1 MFVPVSVS
9 IGVHLWLIS
18 PSPMIGKMNSQAG
31 GAYGRLCDMKKYIQ
45 AFLSEKDNRLVQFI
59 KYAMC
64 GGAATAVDIIFFFL
78 FAWLVFPALTDS
90 DPFTKL
96 LGVLNFDIRTVSESV
111 RLRNYWI
118 DKGICFMFSN
128 LTAYILNVM
137 FVFKA
142 GKHKRHHE
150 LMLFYAVSLVS
161 FFIGTFTGDLLIRFC
176 GLDTTYSYIAAMISA
191 LLINYAGRKFFI
203 FHG

>member
-1 MFVPVSVS
+1 
-9 IGVHLWLIS
+9 
-18 PSPMIGKMNSQAG
+18 
-31 GAYGRLCDMKKYIQ
+31 MKKHIH
-45 AFLSEKDNRLVQFI
+45 AFLNEKDNPLVQFI
-59 KYAMC
+59 KYGMC
-64 GGAATAVDIIFFFL
+64 GGAATVVDMAVFFL
-78 FAWLVFPALTDS
+78 FAWLVFPALTQS
-90 DPFTKL
+90 DPFVKL
-96 LGVLNFDIRTVSESV
+96 LGVFNLDVRIVSESI

-118 DKGICFMFSN
+118 DKVICFMFSN
-128 LTAYILNVM
+128 LTAYILNVL

-161 FFIGTFTGDLLIRFC
+161 FFIGTFVGAWLIKSF

-203 FHG
+203 FNG

>member
-1 MFVPVSVS
+1 MSNRTGNGLLSAAPYAEWKGCFGPVLRADFVS
-9 IGVHLWLIS
+9 
-18 PSPMIGKMNSQAG
+18 
-31 GAYGRLCDMKKYIQ
+31 MKKHIQ
-45 AFLSEKDNRLVQFI
+45 AFLSEKDNHLVQFI
-59 KYAMC
+59 KYGMC
-64 GGAATAVDIIFFFL
+64 GGAATIVDMTVFFL
-78 FAWLVFPALTDS
+78 FAWLVFPALTAS

-96 LGVLNFDIRTVSESV
+96 LGILNLDIREVSEAV

-118 DKGICFMFSN
+118 DKVICFLFSN
-128 LTAYILNVM
+128 FTAYILNVL

-150 LMLFYAVSLVS
+150 LMLFYAVSTVS
-161 FFIGTFTGDLLIRFC
+161 FFIGTTGGDLLIRFG
-176 GLDTTYSYIAAMISA
+176 GLDTTYSYVAAAISA

>member
-1 MFVPVSVS
+1 
-9 IGVHLWLIS
+9 
-18 PSPMIGKMNSQAG
+18 
-31 GAYGRLCDMKKYIQ
+31 MKKHIQ
-45 AFLSEKDNRLVQFI
+45 AFLTEKDNHLVQFI
-59 KYAMC
+59 KYGMC
-64 GGAATAVDIIFFFL
+64 GGAATVVDMTVFFL
-78 FAWLVFPALTDS
+78 FAWLVFPALTES

-96 LGVLNFDIRTVSESV
+96 LGILNLDIRTVSESL

-118 DKGICFMFSN
+118 DKVICFLFSN
-128 LTAYILNVM
+128 LTAYVLNVL

-150 LMLFYAVSLVS
+150 LILFYAVSLVS
-161 FFIGTFTGDLLIRFC
+161 FLFGTFIGAWLIKGC
-176 GLDTTYSYIAAMISA
+176 GLDTTYSYIAAMISS

>member
-1 MFVPVSVS
+1 
-9 IGVHLWLIS
+9 
-18 PSPMIGKMNSQAG
+18 
-31 GAYGRLCDMKKYIQ
+31 MKKHIT
-45 AFLSEKDNRLVQFI
+45 AFLSEKDNPLVQFL
-59 KYAMC
+59 KYGIC
-64 GGAATAVDIIFFFL
+64 GGLATGIDMVVFFL
-78 FAWLVFPALTDS
+78 FAWLVFPALTES

-96 LGVLNFDIRTVSESV
+96 LEFLHFDLRMVSESL

-118 DKGICFMFSN
+118 DKVICFLFSN
-128 LTAYILNVM
+128 FTAYILNVL

-150 LMLFYAVSLVS
+150 MMLFYAVSLVS
-161 FFIGTFTGDLLIRFC
+161 FFVGTIAGDALIRFC

>member
-1 MFVPVSVS
+1 
-9 IGVHLWLIS
+9 
-18 PSPMIGKMNSQAG
+18 
-31 GAYGRLCDMKKYIQ
+31 MKKQIH
-45 AFLSEKDNRLVQFI
+45 AFLTDKDNHFVQFI
-59 KYAMC
+59 KYGLC
-64 GGAATAVDIIFFFL
+64 GAAASVVDITVFFL
-78 FAWLVFPALTDS
+78 FAWLVFPALTES
-90 DPFTKL
+90 DPFAKL
-96 LGVLNFDIRTVSESV
+96 LAALHQDIRAVTEAV

-118 DKGICFMFSN
+118 DKSICFMFSN
-128 LTAYILNVM
+128 FTAYVLNVL

-150 LMLFYAVSLVS
+150 LMLFYAVSLIS
-161 FFIGTFTGDLLIRFC
+161 FFIGTFAGDLLIRFC

>member
-1 MFVPVSVS
+1 
-9 IGVHLWLIS
+9 
-18 PSPMIGKMNSQAG
+18 
-31 GAYGRLCDMKKYIQ
+31 MKKHIQ
-45 AFLSEKDNRLVQFI
+45 AFLAEKDNHLVQFI
-59 KYAMC
+59 KYGLC
-64 GGAATAVDIIFFFL
+64 GGAASVVDITVFFML
-78 FAWLVFPALTDS
+78 AWLAFPALKES
-90 DPFTKL
+90 DPFAQL
-96 LGVLNFDIRTVSESV
+96 LFKIGKDIQIVSETL

-118 DKGICFMFSN
+118 DKSICFLFSN
-128 LTAYILNVM
+128 FTAYVLNVL

-150 LMLFYAVSLVS
+150 LMLFYAVSLIS
-161 FFIGTFTGDLLIRFC
+161 FLFGTFIGAWLIKGF

>member
-1 MFVPVSVS
+1 
-9 IGVHLWLIS
+9 
-18 PSPMIGKMNSQAG
+18 
-31 GAYGRLCDMKKYIQ
+31 MKKHIQ
-45 AFLSEKDNRLVQFI
+45 AFLAEKDNRLVQFI
-59 KYAMC
+59 KYGMC
-64 GGAATAVDIIFFFL
+64 GGAATAVDMVAFFL
-78 FAWLVFPALTDS
+78 LAWLAFPALTES

-96 LGVLNFDIRTVSESV
+96 LGLLNLDIRAVSESV

-128 LTAYILNVM
+128 FTAYILNVL

-150 LMLFYAVSLVS
+150 LMLFYAVSLIS
-161 FFIGTFTGDLLIRFC
+161 FFFGTFAGDLLIRFG
-176 GLDTTYSYIAAMISA
+176 GLDTTYSYVAAMISA

>member
-1 MFVPVSVS
+1 
-9 IGVHLWLIS
+9 
-18 PSPMIGKMNSQAG
+18 
-31 GAYGRLCDMKKYIQ
+31 MKKHIQ
-45 AFLSEKDNRLVQFI
+45 AFLAEKDNRLVQFI
-59 KYAMC
+59 KYGLC
-64 GGAATAVDIIFFFL
+64 GGAATVVDVTGFFL
-78 FAWLVFPALTDS
+78 FAWLAFPALTES

-96 LGVLNFDIRTVSESV
+96 LGFLHFDIRTVSEAV

-118 DKGICFMFSN
+118 DKGICFFFSN
-128 LTAYILNVM
+128 FTAYILNVL

-161 FFIGTFTGDLLIRFC
+161 FFIGTFIGAWLIKGF

>member
-1 MFVPVSVS
+1 
-9 IGVHLWLIS
+9 
-18 PSPMIGKMNSQAG
+18 
-31 GAYGRLCDMKKYIQ
+31 MKKHIQ
-45 AFLSEKDNRLVQFI
+45 AFLAEKENRLVQFI

-64 GGAATAVDIIFFFL
+64 GGAATVVDVTVFFL
-78 FAWLVFPALTDS
+78 FAWLAFPALTES

-96 LGVLNFDIRTVSESV
+96 LGAFHLDIRAVSESL

-118 DKGICFMFSN
+118 DKGAAFLFSN
-128 LTAYILNVM
+128 FTAYILNVL

-161 FFIGTFTGDLLIRFC
+161 FFFGTFAGDLLIRFC
-176 GLDTTYSYIAAMISA
+176 GLDTTYSYITAAISA

-203 FHG
+203 FYG

>member
-1 MFVPVSVS
+1 
-9 IGVHLWLIS
+9 
-18 PSPMIGKMNSQAG
+18 
-31 GAYGRLCDMKKYIQ
+31 MKKHIQ
-45 AFLSEKDNRLVQFI
+45 AFLSEKENPFVQFI
-59 KYAMC
+59 KYGMC
-64 GGAATAVDIIFFFL
+64 GGAATAVDMTVFFL
-78 FAWLVFPALTDS
+78 FAWLVFPALTES

-96 LGVLNFDIRTVSESV
+96 LGFLNFDIRTVSETV

-118 DKGICFMFSN
+118 DKAICFLFSN
-128 LTAYILNVM
+128 FTAYVLNVL

-161 FFIGTFTGDLLIRFC
+161 FFIGTFIGAWLIQGF
-176 GLDTTYSYIAAMISA
+176 GLDTTYSYVAAMISA

>member
-1 MFVPVSVS
+1 
-9 IGVHLWLIS
+9 
-18 PSPMIGKMNSQAG
+18 
-31 GAYGRLCDMKKYIQ
+31 MKKHIQ
-45 AFLSEKDNRLVQFI
+45 AFLSEKDNHLVQFI
-59 KYAMC
+59 KYGLC
-64 GGAATAVDIIFFFL
+64 GATASVVDIAVFFL
-78 FAWLVFPALTDS
+78 FAWLVFPALTAS

-96 LGVLNFDIRTVSESV
+96 LGLFHFDVRTVSESL

-118 DKGICFMFSN
+118 DKSICFIFSN
-128 LTAYILNVM
+128 FTAYILNVR

-161 FFIGTFTGDLLIRFC
+161 FFIGTYVGAWLIQGF
-176 GLDTTYSYIAAMISA
+176 GLATTYSYIAAMISA

>member
-1 MFVPVSVS
+1 
-9 IGVHLWLIS
+9 
-18 PSPMIGKMNSQAG
+18 
-31 GAYGRLCDMKKYIQ
+31 MKKHIQ
-45 AFLSEKDNRLVQFI
+45 NFLSEKDNHLVQFI
-59 KYAMC
+59 KYGMC
-64 GGAATAVDIIFFFL
+64 GGAATVVDMTVFFL
-78 FAWLVFPALTDS
+78 FAWLVFPALTES

-96 LGVLNFDIRTVSESV
+96 LGALNFDVRTVSESI

-118 DKGICFMFSN
+118 DKGICFLFSN
-128 LTAYILNVM
+128 FTAYILNVL

-161 FFIGTFTGDLLIRFC
+161 FFIGTFVGAWLIKGF

>member
-1 MFVPVSVS
+1 
-9 IGVHLWLIS
+9 
-18 PSPMIGKMNSQAG
+18 
-31 GAYGRLCDMKKYIQ
+31 MKKHIQ
-45 AFLSEKDNRLVQFI
+45 AFLAEKDNHLVQFI
-59 KYAMC
+59 KYGLC
-64 GGAATAVDIIFFFL
+64 GGAASVVDITVFFML
-78 FAWLVFPALTDS
+78 AWLVFPALKES
-90 DPFTKL
+90 DPFAQL
-96 LGVLNFDIRTVSESV
+96 LLKIGKDIQIVSETL

-118 DKGICFMFSN
+118 DKSICFLFSN
-128 LTAYILNVM
+128 FTAYVLNVL

-150 LMLFYAVSLVS
+150 LILFYAVSLVS
-161 FFIGTFTGDLLIRFC
+161 FIIGTSAGDLLIRFG

>member
-1 MFVPVSVS
+1 
-9 IGVHLWLIS
+9 
-18 PSPMIGKMNSQAG
+18 
-31 GAYGRLCDMKKYIQ
+31 MKKHIQ
-45 AFLSEKDNRLVQFI
+45 AFLSEKENPFVQFI
-59 KYAMC
+59 KYGMC
-64 GGAATAVDIIFFFL
+64 GGAATAVDMTVFFL
-78 FAWLVFPALTDS
+78 FAWLAFPALTES

-96 LGVLNFDIRTVSESV
+96 LGFLNFDIRAVSESV

-118 DKGICFMFSN
+118 DKGICFLFSN
-128 LTAYILNVM
+128 FTAYVLNVL

-150 LMLFYAVSLVS
+150 LMLFYAVSLIS
-161 FFIGTFTGDLLIRFC
+161 FFIGTFVGAWLIKGF